1 MHWLQILCAYMPRG
15 CHRDGDVQP
24 LKSTVGS
31 LMSEICLLSG
41 NEALGEAAVRAGCR
55 FFYGYPITPQGELF
69 EYMARRLPE
78 VGGTFLQSESEIAA
92 ISMVYGTAAAG
103 ERVMTA
109 SSGPGTSLMQEGL
122 SHLAAAQLPCLIV
135 NVMRAGPGL
144 GRVRPSQADY
154 FQATRGG
161 GHGDYRVIVLAP
173 ASAQEMAD
181 LTFDAFTLADKYR
194 NPVMILCDGM
204 LGQMMEPVALAD
216 PIDPNQLP
224 PKPWSVRGAKGR
236 ARNLVL
242 AAPYTDEELIALN
255 LELKSKYA
263 SVEAQ
268 EARWESQFLDDAE
281 LVVVAFGTSARISED
296 AVLKARMEG
305 LKVGLIRPV
314 TLWPFPRQAFDVPQM
329 KIQAYLVV
337 EMNAGQMLEDV
348 LLARHG
354 DVPVFHFGLG
364 GGWVPSTQEV
374 YRELVEVYERKGTL

>member
-1 MHWLQILCAYMPRG
+1 MG
-15 CHRDGDVQP
+15 
-24 LKSTVGS
+24 
-31 LMSEICLLSG
+31 EIGLLSG
-41 NEALGEAAVRAGCR
+41 NEALGEGAIRACCR

-69 EYMARRLPE
+69 EYMAYRLPE

-92 ISMVYGTAAAG
+92 ISMVYGTAGAG
-103 ERVMTA
+103 KRVMTA
-109 SSGPGTSLMQEGL
+109 SSGPGISLMQEGI

-154 FQATRGG
+154 LQATRGG
-161 GHGDYRVIVLAP
+161 GHGDYRIIVLAP

-181 LTFDAFTLADKYR
+181 LAFEAFTLADKYR
-194 NPVMILCDGM
+194 NPIMILCDGM

-224 PKPWSVRGAKGR
+224 PKPWAVTGAKGR
-236 ARNLVL
+236 ERNLVL
-242 AAPYTDEELIALN
+242 AAPYTDDELIALN
-255 LELKSKYA
+255 VELKSKYE
-263 SVEAQ
+263 SIEAQ

-296 AVLKARMEG
+296 AVLKARKEG
-305 LKVGLIRPV
+305 LKVGLIRPI
-314 TLWPFPRQAFDVPQM
+314 TLWPFPRQAFNALQE

-348 LLARHG
+348 LLAKRG
-354 DVPVFHFGLG
+354 DVPAYHFGLG
-364 GGWVPSTQEV
+364 GGWVPSTQDV
-374 YRELVEVYERKGTL
+374 YRKLVEVYERKSIP

>member
-1 MHWLQILCAYMPRG
+1 MG
-15 CHRDGDVQP
+15 
-24 LKSTVGS
+24 
-31 LMSEICLLSG
+31 EIDLLSG
-41 NEALGEAAVRAGCR
+41 NEALGESAIRAGCL

-103 ERVMTA
+103 KRVMTA
-109 SSGPGTSLMQEGL
+109 SSGPGISLMQEGI

-154 FQATRGG
+154 LQATRGG
-161 GHGDYRVIVLAP
+161 GHGDYRAIVLAP

-181 LTFDAFTLADKYR
+181 LAFEAFKLADKYR

-224 PKPWSVRGAKGR
+224 PKPWAVTGAKGR
-236 ARNLVL
+236 ERNLVL

-255 LELKSKYA
+255 LELKSKYE
-263 SVEAQ
+263 SMEVQ
-268 EARWESQFLDDAE
+268 EARWESHSLDGAE

-296 AVLKARMEG
+296 AVLKARKEG
-305 LKVGLIRPV
+305 LKVGLIRPI
-314 TLWPFPRQAFDVPQM
+314 TLWPFPKQAFDTPQE
-329 KIQAYLVV
+329 KIRAYLVV

-348 LLARHG
+348 LLAKRG
-354 DVPVFHFGLG
+354 DIPAYHFGLG
-364 GGWVPSTQEV
+364 GGWVPSTEDV
-374 YRELVEVYERKGTL
+374 YRKLVEVYKRKGGL

>member
-1 MHWLQILCAYMPRG
+1 M
-15 CHRDGDVQP
+15 GD
-24 LKSTVGS
+24 
-31 LMSEICLLSG
+31 IDLLSG
-41 NEALGEAAVRAGCR
+41 NEALGESAIRAGCL

-103 ERVMTA
+103 KRVMTA
-109 SSGPGTSLMQEGL
+109 SSGPGISLMQEGV

-154 FQATRGG
+154 LQATRGG
-161 GHGDYRVIVLAP
+161 GHGDYRAIVLAP

-181 LTFDAFTLADKYR
+181 LAFEAFTLADKYR

-224 PKPWSVRGAKGR
+224 PKPWAVTGAKDR
-236 ARNLVL
+236 ERNLVL

-255 LELKSKYA
+255 LELKSKYE
-263 SVEAQ
+263 SIEVQ
-268 EARWESQFLDDAE
+268 EARWESHSLDGAE

-296 AVLKARMEG
+296 AVLKARKEG
-305 LKVGLIRPV
+305 LKVGLIRPI
-314 TLWPFPRQAFDVPQM
+314 TLWPFPKQAFNAPQK

-337 EMNAGQMLEDV
+337 EMNAGQMLQDV
-348 LLARHG
+348 LLAKHS
-354 DVPVFHFGLG
+354 DVPAYHFGLG
-364 GGWVPSTQEV
+364 GGWVPSTQDV
-374 YRELVEVYERKGTL
+374 YRKLVEVYERKCSL

>member
-1 MHWLQILCAYMPRG
+1 MGQI
-15 CHRDGDVQP
+15 D
-24 LKSTVGS
+24 
-31 LMSEICLLSG
+31 LLSG
-41 NEALGEAAVRAGCR
+41 NEALAEGAIRVGCR

-69 EYMARRLPE
+69 EYMARHLPE

-92 ISMVYGTAAAG
+92 ISMIYGTAAAG
-103 ERVMTA
+103 KRVMTA
-109 SSGPGTSLMQEGL
+109 SSGPGISLMQEGL

-154 FQATRGG
+154 LQATRGG

-173 ASAQEMAD
+173 ASAQEMSD
-181 LTFDAFTLADKYR
+181 LAFEAFTLADKYR

-204 LGQMMEPVALAD
+204 LGQMMEPVDLAD
-216 PIDPNQLP
+216 PTDPNQLP
-224 PKPWSVRGAKGR
+224 PKPWAVTGAKGR
-236 ARNLVL
+236 RRNLVL
-242 AAPYTDEELIALN
+242 AAPYTDDELIALN

-263 SVEAQ
+263 SIEAQ

-281 LVVVAFGTSARISED
+281 LALVAFGTSARISED

-305 LKVGLIRPV
+305 LKVGLIRPI
-314 TLWPFPRQAFDVPQM
+314 TLWPFPRQAFNALQK
-329 KIQAYLVV
+329 KIKAYLVV

-348 LLARHG
+348 LLAKRG
-354 DVPVFHFGLG
+354 DVPAFHFGLG
-364 GGWVPSTQEV
+364 GGWVPSTQDV